1 MAEKDRGSDEPS
13 LELPS
18 LSLRRKRRKKAPEAS
33 PKAAPE
39 PDAPLLVDEVAAP
52 PTPPAPVSAPP
63 APAPPPV
70 RRPVTV
76 KPAKAAKESEPRQ
89 PRQPRR
95 RRELALPVIGGRAAA
110 VVTGLLVGVIT
121 VGLTWAGL
129 RLCEVVRGTSS
140 CGGPGYLLLLG
151 IVVAMVLLGALLLR
165 AWGVPEAGS
174 TSFLAVAM
182 LAVVALLLG
191 DVLFHWWMILV
202 LPACSALTFAASQ
215 WVTATFVEP
224 AR

>member
-1 MAEKDRGSDEPS
+1 MAEKERGSDEPS

-18 LSLRRKRRKKAPEAS
+18 LSFRRKPRRKAPEAS
-33 PKAAPE
+33 REAQKPR
-39 PDAPLLVDEVAAP
+39 LVDEVAVP
-52 PTPPAPVSAPP
+52 PAPPAPVAAPP
-63 APAPPPV
+63 APARPVAAPPAPARPPV
-70 RRPVTV
+70 AE
-76 KPAKAAKESEPRQ
+76 KPAKAMKETKPQR
-89 PRQPRR
+89 PRR
-95 RRELALPVIGGRAAA
+95 RRELALPTVGGRAAA
-110 VVTGLLVGVIT
+110 VVTGVLVGVIT

-151 IVVAMVLLGALLLR
+151 IVVAMVVLGAVLLR
-165 AWGVPEAGS
+165 AWGVPEPGS
-174 TSFLAVAM
+174 TSFLAVVL
-182 LAVVALLLG
+182 LAVVALHQG
-191 DVLFHWWMILV
+191 DVLFHVWMILV

>member
-39 PDAPLLVDEVAAP
+39 PEAPLLVDEVAAP

-76 KPAKAAKESEPRQ
+76 KPAKAAKESE